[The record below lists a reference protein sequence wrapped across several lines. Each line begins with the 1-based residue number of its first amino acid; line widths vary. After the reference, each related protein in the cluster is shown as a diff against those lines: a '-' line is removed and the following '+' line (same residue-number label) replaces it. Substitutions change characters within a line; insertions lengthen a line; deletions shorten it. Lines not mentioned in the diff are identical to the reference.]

1 MINYI
6 FRKPKFPVVYENN
19 NNLIGGKTE
28 KGFEIKV
35 ANLNIPSTS
44 PPDVIDATGEVW
56 FLSTD
61 TLVLAPLTFKK
72 RCTKK
77 RLIDIYNNSNNS
89 KENHIKYAEKSLS
102 TKNFSRIIG
111 DIVDLLEP

>member
-6 FRKPKFPVVYENN
+6 FRKPKFPVVYENDHH
-19 NNLIGGKTE
+19 LIGGKTE
-28 KGFEIKV
+28 KDFEINI
-35 ANLNIPSTS
+35 ASLNIPSTS
-44 PPDVIDATGEVW
+44 PHDVIDATGEIW

-61 TLVLAPLTFKK
+61 PVVLAPLNFKK

-77 RLIDIYNNSNNS
+77 RLIEIYNNSNKS
-89 KENHIKYAEKSLS
+89 KENNKNYSEKSLS
-102 TKNFSRIIG
+102 AKTFVSIIG

>member
-6 FRKPKFPVVYENN
+6 FRKPKFPVLYENN
-19 NNLIGGKTE
+19 NNLIGDKTE
-28 KGFEIKV
+28 KSFEVKL
-35 ANLNIPSTS
+35 ASLNIPSTS
-44 PPDVIDATGEVW
+44 PHDVTDANGEVW

-61 TLVLAPLTFKK
+61 PLILAPLTFKK

-89 KENHIKYAEKSLS
+89 KENNVNYSEKSLS
-102 TKNFSRIIG
+102 TKKFSAIIG

>member
-28 KGFEIKV
+28 KGFEIKL

-44 PPDVIDATGEVW
+44 PHDVIDATGEVW

-61 TLVLAPLTFKK
+61 PLVLAPLTFKK

-77 RLIDIYNNSNNS
+77 RLIDSF
-89 KENHIKYAEKSLS
+89 SLVVVWLV
-102 TKNFSRIIG
+102 FSFLFIG
-111 DIVDLLEP
+111 SVSFPKTWTCQK